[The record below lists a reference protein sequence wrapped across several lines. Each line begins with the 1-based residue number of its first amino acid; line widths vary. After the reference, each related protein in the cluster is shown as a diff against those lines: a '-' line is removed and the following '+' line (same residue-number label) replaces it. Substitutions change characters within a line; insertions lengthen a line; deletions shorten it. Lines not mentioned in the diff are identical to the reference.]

1 MSRKRQN
8 ITLPADLILDVRIFA
23 NAKIV
28 YALLKTFPKNKI
40 KTHLQSSLSFA
51 ASAPAVTVTHAAIIE
66 RSGLS
71 RHTIVKSLNRLEAA
85 GWIIQERSLGSA
97 NRYYFTV
104 PVALTR
110 INGDCRG
117 N

>member
-28 YALLKTFPKNKI
+28 YAILRTFPKNKVQADSPSF
-40 KTHLQSSLSFA
+40 LSSA
-51 ASAPAVTVTHAAIIE
+51 ANARSVSVTVTHCAIIE

-71 RHTIVKSLNRLEAA
+71 RHTVVKSLNRLEAA

-97 NRYYFTV
+97 NRYYFTA
-104 PVALTR
+104 PV
-110 INGDCRG
+110 G
-117 N
+117 

>member
-28 YALLKTFPKNKI
+28 YALLKTFPTNIVKAD
-40 KTHLQSSLSFA
+40 LPSSPSSTA
-51 ASAPAVTVTHAAIIE
+51 AATSVTVTHSAINE

-71 RHTIVKSLNRLEAA
+71 RHTIVKSLNRLESA

-97 NRYYFTV
+97 NTYFFTA
-104 PVALTR
+104 PVL
-110 INGDCRG
+110 
-117 N
+117 

>member
-1 MSRKRQN
+1 MSKKRQY

-28 YALLKTFPKNKI
+28 YALLKTFPTNKV
-40 KTHLQSSLSFA
+40 KADSPSSPSSTATATSVTATHS
-51 ASAPAVTVTHAAIIE
+51 AIIE

-71 RHTIVKSLNRLEAA
+71 RHTIVKSLNWLETT

-97 NRYYFTV
+97 NTYFFKA
-104 PVALTR
+104 PVV
-110 INGDCRG
+110 
-117 N
+117 

>member
-28 YALLKTFPKNKI
+28 YAILKTFPKNKV
-40 KTHLQSSLSFA
+40 KADSPSYSYFRRQCTRS
-51 ASAPAVTVTHAAIIE
+51 VTVTHGAIIE

-71 RHTIVKSLNRLEAA
+71 RHTVVKSLNRLETA
-85 GWIIQERSLGSA
+85 GWIIQERSPGSA
-97 NRYYFTV
+97 NRYYFTA
-104 PVALTR
+104 PV
-110 INGDCRG
+110 G
-117 N
+117 

>member
-28 YALLKTFPKNKI
+28 YAVLKTFPKNKD
-40 KTHLQSSLSFA
+40 KADSLFNPT
-51 ASAPAVTVTHAAIIE
+51 SAPAPSVTITHGAIIE

-71 RHTIVKSLNRLEAA
+71 RHTVVKSLNRLETA
-85 GWIIQERSLGSA
+85 GWIVQERSLGSA
-97 NRYYFTV
+97 NRYFFTT
-104 PVALTR
+104 P
-110 INGDCRG
+110 IG
-117 N
+117 

>member
-28 YALLKTFPKNKI
+28 YALLKTFPTNKV
-40 KTHLQSSLSFA
+40 KADSPSFPSSIATATS
-51 ASAPAVTVTHAAIIE
+51 VTVTHGAIIE
-66 RSGLS
+66 RTGLS
-71 RHTIVKSLNRLEAA
+71 RHTVVKSLNRLEAA

-97 NRYYFTV
+97 NTYFFTA
-104 PVALTR
+104 PVV
-110 INGDCRG
+110 
-117 N
+117 

>member
-8 ITLPADLILDVRIFA
+8 ITLPADLILDIRISA

-28 YALLKTFPKNKI
+28 YAILKMFRQNIVKVNLPPFPSSAVNDRLGSI
-40 KTHLQSSLSFA
+40 TITHGE
-51 ASAPAVTVTHAAIIE
+51 IIE

-71 RHTIVKSLNRLEAA
+71 LHTVIKSLNRLETA

-97 NRYYFTV
+97 NRYYFTT
-104 PVALTR
+104 P
-110 INGDCRG
+110 IG
-117 N
+117 

>member
-1 MSRKRQN
+1 MSRKRRN

-28 YALLKTFPKNKI
+28 YALLKTFPANKV
-40 KTHLQSSLSFA
+40 KVDLPSSPSSTA
-51 ASAPAVTVTHAAIIE
+51 AATSVTVTHGAITQ

-71 RHTIVKSLNRLEAA
+71 RHTIVKSLNRLETA

-97 NRYYFTV
+97 NTYFFMA
-104 PVALTR
+104 PVV
-110 INGDCRG
+110 
-117 N
+117 

>member
-28 YALLKTFPKNKI
+28 YAVLKTFPKNKD
-40 KTHLQSSLSFA
+40 KADSLFNPT
-51 ASAPAVTVTHAAIIE
+51 SAPAPSVTITHGAIIE

-71 RHTIVKSLNRLEAA
+71 RHTVVKSLNRLKTA

-97 NRYYFTV
+97 NRYFFTT
-104 PVALTR
+104 P
-110 INGDCRG
+110 IE
-117 N
+117 